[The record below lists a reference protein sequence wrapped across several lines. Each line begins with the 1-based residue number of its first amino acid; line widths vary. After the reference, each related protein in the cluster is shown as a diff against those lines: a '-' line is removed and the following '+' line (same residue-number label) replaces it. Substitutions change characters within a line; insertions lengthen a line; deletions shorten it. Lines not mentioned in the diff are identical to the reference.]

1 MPSRTPWFRP
11 TPLRVPAL
19 GPGLAQ
25 PLIEDR
31 LASVVALPE
40 VQALVLFGSRARGE
54 AKPHSDLDLVVVVR
68 GALTPELER
77 KVWRRIR
84 ELLLP
89 VLPVD
94 LDLVIVAAA
103 AAEKLGGSR
112 WHVLGNAHR
121 EGVVLYAA

>member
-1 MPSRTPWFRP
+1 MVAAVPSRTPWFRP

-54 AKPHSDLDLVVVVR
+54 AKPHSDLDLV
-68 GALTPELER
+68 
-77 KVWRRIR
+77 
-84 ELLLP
+84 
-89 VLPVD
+89 
-94 LDLVIVAAA
+94 IVAAA

>member
-1 MPSRTPWFRP
+1 MAAANPIVLVKFRAA
-11 TPLRVPAL
+11 LDELYGDRV
-19 GPGLAQ
+19 
-25 PLIEDR
+25 ER
-31 LASVVALPE
+31 V
-40 VQALVLFGSRARGE
+40 VLFGSRARGE

-77 KVWRRIR
+77 QVWRRIR

-89 VLPVD
+89 TLPVD

-112 WHVLGNAHR
+112 WHVLGHAHR
-121 EGVVLYAA
+121 DGVVLYAA